1 MKKILIFLGLVLLIA
16 ASVGYYVF
24 IYSATHRRDISEEK
38 AISITAV
45 ALVANYNENE
55 NESNQKY
62 LNKALIVEGMIKEI
76 GQDQAGNTTVTIDGA
91 NDFSSVYCTLK
102 EKHDSIQKGNK
113 ISIKGLCIGFT
124 SDVVITDAIVK
135 LNN

>member
-1 MKKILIFLGLVLLIA
+1 MKKIGIALGLVLLTA
-16 ASVGYYVF
+16 ASVAYYVF
-24 IYSATHRRDISEEK
+24 IYSANHRRDISDEK

-55 NESNQKY
+55 NESNKKY

-76 GQDQAGNTTVTIDGA
+76 GQDQAGNTTITIDGA

-102 EKHDSIQKGNK
+102 EKPDSIEKGNK
-113 ISIKGLCIGFT
+113 IAIKGLCIGFT
-124 SDVVITDAIVK
+124 SDVVITDAMVQ